1 MTIYLDDN
9 VSNEK
14 FEKIEKLAALQ
25 ELYNSS
31 YSGVNIEV
39 ERGEST
45 YIDSKRGDYD
55 YDNMQ
60 LFSKVTAI
68 TQE

>member
-1 MTIYLDDN
+1 MTIYLNDN

-14 FEKIEKLAALQ
+14 VGKIEKLIERE

-31 YSGVNIEV
+31 YSGVNIAV
-39 ERGEST
+39 ERGEGT
-45 YIDSKRGDYD
+45 YIDSSRGDYD

-60 LFSKVTAI
+60 LFSKVIAI

>member
-14 FEKIEKLAALQ
+14 FEKIEKLVEREQ
-25 ELYNSS
+25 LYNPA
-31 YSGVNIEV
+31 YSGVNIAV